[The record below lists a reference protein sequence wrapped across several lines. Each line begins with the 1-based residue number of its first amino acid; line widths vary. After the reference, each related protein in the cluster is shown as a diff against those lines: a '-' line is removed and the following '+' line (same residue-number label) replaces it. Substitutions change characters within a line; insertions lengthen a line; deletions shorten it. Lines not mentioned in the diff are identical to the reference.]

1 MKIKSIT
8 KSKNQNLEFSSVKQ
22 FYQDVLHPDVLDLND
37 QFVYKNVYQEGR
49 WAGVFQ
55 FTERGAQQFCERV
68 SPKNITDVAATTSIY
83 RPGPLAAKVDDIYIE
98 AKKDPSKIK
107 YEGPEVEECLKETYG
122 AIIFQEALMSLGN
135 KVGGFT
141 LDECD
146 KMRKT
151 ITKRS
156 MSGKDAAALET
167 EKLKWKF
174 VDGAEKKGYSR
185 DVADK
190 LFEKIKFFSGYGF
203 NKSHAAAY
211 AIVSYQCA
219 YLLSYFEG
227 EWLTAYLE
235 AMSVKPD
242 KRAKAIR
249 EIARFGYKTVPID
262 INYAKRSWTLLPG
275 KKFMPSLSSIKGI
288 GDAAIN
294 EILAYRPY
302 TSIENLLWNDSGDWK
317 HSKFNKRCLDALIKL
332 NALESLECVGE
343 DKQFKNYKQLHA
355 VVVENADDIKHKKKG
370 KENFKTLTIA
380 AQKLEDWERQEKID
394 FIIELIGAPDISTIA
409 GEKLLKRLEDKNVR
423 CIDQMEDDVEIC
435 WFILTNPQVKTSKNG
450 KQYLTFM
457 MLGEDG
463 KSRKCFCWGWDSDV
477 LPQQYSVCLAE
488 LKRDTFGLTTF
499 PSKLKTLSQR

>member
-8 KSKNQNLEFSSVKQ
+8 KSKSQTVEFNSIKQ
-22 FYQDVLHPDVLDLND
+22 FYHDILHPDVLDLDD
-37 QFVYKNVYQEGR
+37 QFVYKNVYQEGH

-55 FTERGAQQFCERV
+55 FTERAAQTFCERV
-68 SPKNITDVAATTSIY
+68 APKNITEVATTTSIF
-83 RPGPLAAKVDDIYIE
+83 RPGPLTAKVDDLYVD
-98 AKKDPSKIK
+98 AKRNPEKVK
-107 YEGPEVEECLKETYG
+107 YDGAEVHECLKETYG
-122 AIIFQEALMSLGN
+122 TIIFQEQIMSLGN

-156 MSGKDAAALET
+156 MSGKDQAAIDT
-167 EKLKWKF
+167 EKLKWMF
-174 VDGAEKKGYSR
+174 VDGAEKKGYTR
-185 DVADK
+185 EKAAQLFDK
-190 LFEKIKFFSGYGF
+190 IAHFSGYGF

-211 AIVSYQCA
+211 AVVSYQCA

-235 AMSVKPD
+235 AMSTIPD

-262 INYAKRSWTLLPG
+262 INYASKSWALLPG
-275 KKFMPSLSSIKGI
+275 KKFMPSLSSVKGI

-294 EILAYRPY
+294 EILANRPY
-302 TSIENLLWNDSGDWK
+302 SSIEDMLWTKDGAWK
-317 HSKFNKRCLDALIKL
+317 HSKFNKKGIDALIKL
-332 NALESLECVGE
+332 GALESLKCVGE
-343 DKQFKNYKQLHA
+343 DKMFKNYRQLHA
-355 VVVENADDIKHKKKG
+355 VVVENSDEIKHKKKG
-370 KENFKTLTIA
+370 KDSFKALIAA
-380 AQKLEDWERQEKID
+380 AQKLEDWQRQERID
-394 FIIELIGAPDISTIA
+394 FIIELIGAPDISTIV
-409 GEKLLKRLEDKNVR
+409 GEKLLKRLEEKNVK
-423 CIDQMEDDVEIC
+423 CIDQMEDELEIC
-435 WFILTNPQVKTSKNG
+435 WFILTSPQIKTSKNG
-450 KQYLTFM
+450 KRYLTFM

-488 LKRDTFGLTTF
+488 LKRDSFGLTTF